1 MIIMNLVLASL
12 VAVTGFSPTFQP
24 PSCGIGAEAFSSGV
38 RSFSMGGVAAGVPD
52 SNMVSLANPSS
63 SAWAQNTGLSWGMKA
78 RDTEDLAWS
87 GAADFPDISM
97 IIPMPLN
104 LQLSGVLNGR
114 SRINVSDTFTTD
126 STSGTIDW
134 SGGTAESYLGLT
146 LQASRNFS
154 LSLGGKCFF
163 GSALGNAVTSPL
175 NPGGG
180 VPLSSYYRDD
190 ISFSPSWGPEFGAF
204 LNTRYFAAGF
214 SIVTDRSGLLE
225 IQRDYIGNSEADTTS
240 QYSVPGELTT
250 GISARVYKNIVIGL
264 DYYARKAITLLDTTT
279 AEGGYIAAGIE
290 ISPLE
295 GFNLRGGYRKMDG
308 LWRDGATR
316 YSGGLGYE
324 IAGGKASFDVGVS
337 FETWGI
343 DESETVLFMSVRA
356 AENWLGR

>member
-12 VAVTGFSPTFQP
+12 VAVTGFSPAFQP
-24 PSCGIGAEAFSSGV
+24 PSSGIGAETLSGGV
-38 RSFSMGGVAAGVPD
+38 RSFSMGGVAAGIPD
-52 SNMVSLANPSS
+52 SNMVSLANPAA
-63 SAWAQNTGLSWGMKA
+63 SAWAHNTGLSWGMKA

-87 GAADFPDISM
+87 GAAAFPEISM

-104 LQLSGVLNGR
+104 LQLSGILSNR
-114 SRINVSDTFTTD
+114 SRINISDVISTD

-134 SGGTAESYLGLT
+134 TGGTGESYLGFT
-146 LQASRNFS
+146 IQASHNFS

-163 GSALGNAVTSPL
+163 GSALGDALTSPF
-175 NPGGG
+175 NSSGG
-180 VPLSSYYRDD
+180 VPISSYYRDD

-214 SIVTDRSGLLE
+214 SIVTDRSGVLE
-225 IQRDYIGNSEADTTS
+225 IQRDYVGSSEADTSS
-240 QYSVPGELTT
+240 QYTVPGELTS
-250 GISARVYKNIVIGL
+250 GISARVHNNIVVGL
-264 DYYARKAITLLDTTT
+264 DYYARKAITLLDRTT
-279 AEGGYIAAGIE
+279 AEGSYIAAGIE

-295 GFNLRGGYRKMDG
+295 GFTLRGGYRKMDG

-324 IAGGKASFDVGVS
+324 VSGGRASFDVGVG

-343 DESETVLFMSVRA
+343 DESETVLFISFRA